1 VPTLQIGRVIDNF
14 ILKIKYMK
22 KFVLGVLTSCFFLAG
37 SAQIK
42 AADKAVISTP
52 TVQCENCKERIEFF
66 LGKTDGV
73 TFVKVDLKKKTTTV
87 KWLTDRT
94 NKEEIKVTIANLGY
108 VADDIEADEFA
119 YKRLPKTCQ
128 KPVEAP
134 KPVKTK
140 G

>member
-1 VPTLQIGRVIDNF
+1 
-14 ILKIKYMK
+14 MK
-22 KFVLGVLTSCFFLAG
+22 KLLFTAIAFLVVLLGN
-37 SAQIK
+37 AQIK

-52 TVQCENCKERIEFF
+52 TIQCEKCKERIEFF

-119 YKRLPKTCQ
+119 YKRLPKTCK
-128 KPVEAP
+128 KPAEVP
-134 KPVKTK
+134 KPVTSK